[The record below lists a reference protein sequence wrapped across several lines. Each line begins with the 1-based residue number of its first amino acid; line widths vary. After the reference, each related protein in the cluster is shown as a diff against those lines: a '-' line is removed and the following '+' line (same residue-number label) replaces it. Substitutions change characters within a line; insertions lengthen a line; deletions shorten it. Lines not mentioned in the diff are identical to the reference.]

1 MKFEY
6 TLPEKAQLKGPNFIR
21 EVFERGAK
29 IPGFISFGIGNPAS
43 EAIPV
48 EAIQQAFDEV
58 VHTNPIE
65 ILQYGPMMGDD
76 RLREQTVERL
86 VTVRHM
92 PREGQQLLLSIGAG
106 QDLGLVPRTICNP
119 GDEVYMDT
127 YTFTSAIGAVKNMG
141 AVPVAVEGDNQGMGP
156 DALRAAI
163 RRGQGKGRYIYLI
176 PNFQNPTGITMP
188 LARRKAIYE
197 VAAEYGLFIYEDD
210 PYGEIRFTDEII
222 PTFKSFDV
230 DNRVIYAGSYSK
242 TLSAGLRVGY
252 LYGPQEV
259 IEAIQ
264 RIKNSS
270 DGQMPLVTQRVVSHL
285 LDHIDYD
292 KQIEH
297 VSSIYKAKADLMMNT
312 FKTYGSE
319 AVKFVEPTGGMF
331 IWMTMPEGID
341 CDDFFERCMEHK
353 VGIVKGAAFA
363 TDGRLTCQ
371 DFRLS
376 FTFPSKEEIEAGMKI
391 VGQLAKEAVEAL

>member
-141 AVPVAVEGDNQGMGP
+141 AVPVAVEGDNQGMDP

-163 RRGQGKGRYIYLI
+163 KRGQGKGRYIYLI

-188 LARRKAIYE
+188 LARRKAIYD

-292 KQIEH
+292 KQIER
-297 VSSIYKAKADLMMNT
+297 VSSIYKAKANLMMNT

-331 IWMTMPEGID
+331 IWMSMPEGID

-376 FTFPSKEEIEAGMKI
+376 FTFPSKEQIEAGMKI
-391 VGQLAKEAVEAL
+391 VGQLAKEAVEVL

>member
-141 AVPVAVEGDNQGMGP
+141 AVPVAVEGDNQGMDP

-292 KQIEH
+292 KQIEN

>member
-48 EAIQQAFDEV
+48 EAIQKAFDEV

-92 PREGQQLLLSIGAG
+92 PKEGQQLLLSIGAG

-141 AVPVAVEGDNQGMGP
+141 AIPVAVEGDEAGMDP
-156 DALRAAI
+156 DALRRAI
-163 RRGQGKGRYIYLI
+163 KRGGGKGRYIYLI
-176 PNFQNPTGITMP
+176 PNFQNPTGVTMP
-188 LARRKAIYE
+188 LSRRKEIYA

-210 PYGEIRFTDEII
+210 PYGEICFTDEIV
-222 PTFKSFDV
+222 PTFKSFDE

-292 KQIEH
+292 AQIQQ
-297 VSSIYKAKADLMMNT
+297 VSRIYKEKADLMMQT
-312 FKTYGSE
+312 FRTHGSSE
-319 AVKFVEPTGGMF
+319 VKFIEPTGGMF
-331 IWMTMPEGID
+331 IWMTMPEQVD
-341 CDDFFERCMEHK
+341 CDSFFELCMDHK

-363 TDGRLTCQ
+363 TDGRTTCQ

-376 FTFPSKEEIEAGMKI
+376 FTFPSKEQIETGMKI
-391 VGQLAKEAVEAL
+391 VGQLSKECIK